1 MKGTVI
7 AGGRVI
13 DPEHGVDRE
22 TDVFVGAG
30 RILALDT
37 PPADFQE
44 TERVDA
50 RGLTVCPGLV
60 DLAAHTR
67 EPGHAHV
74 ANIASEAYAAAAGGI
89 TTLCCTPDTDPVI
102 DSPSVVELL
111 RRRADEAGAARIE
124 PLGALTRDLA
134 GERLSELAA
143 LRGAGCHAFA
153 DGGRPL
159 RDTLVLRR
167 ALEYAATFDFPVLL
181 TPLDPWLAEGGLIH
195 EGQVATRLGL
205 PGISPAA
212 ETAALGRD
220 LALIEQVGAR
230 VHFGR
235 LSTAAGATALARAQ
249 RQGLPVTGDVA
260 ALQLFF
266 TELDVWDF
274 DTRYHVQPPLRAGTD
289 REALRRALADGT
301 LAVVCS
307 DHQPHSADA
316 KDAPLGASLPGASG
330 VDTLLALMLRLVEE
344 SVLDLPTALAKV
356 TCNPARIL
364 GLDAGTL
371 APGAPADICL
381 FDAHAI
387 WRVDAESLRSRGKNS
402 PFLGWEF
409 SGRVVR
415 TWVGGRTVYGGD

>member
-7 AGGRVI
+7 VGGRVI
-13 DPEHGVDRE
+13 DPAHGVDRE
-22 TDVFVGAG
+22 TDLFIADG
-30 RILALDT
+30 RIQALDN
-37 PPADFQE
+37 PPPNFEAVEQ
-44 TERVDA
+44 VDA
-50 RGLTVCPGLV
+50 SGLTVAPGLV
-60 DLAAHTR
+60 DLAAHSR

-74 ANIASEAYAAAAGGI
+74 ASIASEAYAAAAGGI
-89 TTLCCTPDTDPVI
+89 TTMCCPPDTDPVV

-143 LRGAGCHAFA
+143 LHRAGCHGFS
-153 DGGRPL
+153 DGGRPI

-195 EGQVATRLGL
+195 EGRVATRLGL
-205 PGISPAA
+205 PGIPAAA

-220 LALIEQVGAR
+220 LALLEQIGAR
-230 VHFGR
+230 AHFGH
-235 LSTAAGATALARAQ
+235 LSTAAGVAALARAQ

-260 ALQLFF
+260 ALQLFL
-266 TELDVWDF
+266 TEQDVWDF
-274 DTRYHVQPPLRAGTD
+274 DTYCHVQPPLRSETD
-289 REALRRALADGT
+289 REALRRALAEGT
-301 LAVVCS
+301 LAAVCS
-307 DHQPHSADA
+307 DHQPHPADA
-316 KDAPLGASLPGASG
+316 KDTPLGASLPGASG

-344 SVLDLPTALAKV
+344 DVLDLPTALAKV

-381 FDAHAI
+381 FDPYEV
-387 WRVDAESLRSRGKNS
+387 WRVDAESLRSHGKNS

-415 TWVGGRTVYGGD
+415 TWVGGRMVYRGD